1 MKNTFHQKVFF
12 ISILLHAEKRSL
24 KSPPFKFE
32 KNKKNDLTS
41 RPYSSKP
48 IIGISFNFTLNFSS
62 GIRLQLMFL
71 ENHQKMNFKGSYA
84 IFPKPSVFFTFQP
97 HRRDS
102 PASPYLSFSNI
113 PNEFVSNGKV
123 LSGALEIANCVNEF
137 FSEIGPRLAK
147 QIPKSKNHFSSFLSN
162 PCTGQFVFGNVTSIF
177 VEEALNKLKNK
188 NSAGLDKVSSSLL
201 KCIVWGQ

>member
-32 KNKKNDLTS
+32 KNKKNDLNS
-41 RPYSSKP
+41 RPYSSKT
-48 IIGISFNFTLNFSS
+48 IIGRSFNFTLDFSS

-102 PASPYLSFSNI
+102 PASPYTVQDFKSFNSWEKEYI
-113 PNEFVSNGKV
+113 WYS
-123 LSGALEIANCVNEF
+123 
-137 FSEIGPRLAK
+137 IGSRVDNFDVIK
-147 QIPKSKNHFSSFLSN
+147 K
-162 PCTGQFVFGNVTSIF
+162 
-177 VEEALNKLKNK
+177 
-188 NSAGLDKVSSSLL
+188 
-201 KCIVWGQ
+201 